1 MSSDLP
7 NASPL
12 HTPDE
17 SLTDGELIER
27 VRLRGA
33 PLLEALESHTPGSRE
48 HAEATGYYAFAGAV
62 GIGLDR
68 DTADVCRETAK
79 LHDIGMIYVPAAVT
93 GKPFESWSAPEREVF
108 DAHYHAGAK
117 LARGAGIP
125 EDVCGWLLQ
134 IRERYDGRGPE
145 GLAEKA
151 VPVAAR
157 VARAACA
164 CDTLLAAGGRGEPT
178 PERRRAAIER
188 LRTGAGREL
197 DPALVDALVRVLE
210 TGAPA

>member
-7 NASPL
+7 NASPSP
-12 HTPDE
+12 TPDE
-17 SLTDGELIER
+17 SPTDGELVER
-27 VRLRGA
+27 VRVRGA
-33 PLLEALESHTPGSRE
+33 PLLEALESHTPGARE
-48 HAEATGYYAFAGAV
+48 HAEATGSYAFAGAV

-68 DTADVCRETAK
+68 DTADLCRETAK

-93 GKPFESWSAPEREVF
+93 GKPFESWSAREREVF
-108 DAHYHAGAK
+108 DAHYDAGAK
-117 LARGAGIP
+117 LARGAEVP
-125 EDVCGWLLQ
+125 EDVCRWLLQ
-134 IRERYDGRGPE
+134 IRERYDGQGPE

-151 VPVAAR
+151 IPVAAR

-178 PERRRAAIER
+178 PERRREAIER
-188 LRTGAGREL
+188 LRSGSGREL
-197 DPALVDALVRVLE
+197 DPAVVDALVRVLE